1 MYVVY
6 LEYEVLN
13 TGPLRGYLF
22 VNGRV
27 CLAAFAA
34 PLPRGA
40 RTPGVMSVHLFTL
53 DPTFALG
60 MGGVRWTWE
69 VAQRGSKGCEL
80 HPVTYESFLRHFLTV
95 TKISIATLA
104 T

>member
-40 RTPGVMSVHLFTL
+40 RTPDVTIVTGVL
-53 DPTFALG
+53 
-60 MGGVRWTWE
+60 
-69 VAQRGSKGCEL
+69 
-80 HPVTYESFLRHFLTV
+80 
-95 TKISIATLA
+95 
-104 T
+104 